1 MFKGKNVVL
10 GVSGGI
16 AVYKAVE
23 LLRLLTK
30 AGADVHVVMTRNACE
45 FVTPLT
51 FQTLSGNPVHTD
63 LFNLYQEREID
74 HISLAD
80 RADLFI
86 LAPATANLVG
96 KIAQGL
102 ADDLLTTSVMAT
114 KAPVLVVPAMN
125 TNMYQN
131 PIYQRNEKIL
141 VENGYH
147 VLEPASGALACGW
160 EGQGKLPD
168 PEVIFET
175 AINVLTPKD
184 LLGCTLLVTAG
195 PTREEID
202 PVRYIS
208 NYSSGKM
215 GFAIAAAARRRGGQ
229 VVLVAG
235 PSTLAVPEGVRCLPV
250 FTAEEMRTAVFN
262 HLENVDV
269 VIKAAAVADY
279 RSADRSVHK
288 MKKNAEQLT
297 LTLERNPDILAEI
310 GEQKGNRVLVGFA
323 AETERL
329 LAHAAEKLKK
339 KNLDLIVA
347 NDITRQ
353 GAGFDVDTNIVRF
366 LHADGQVEELEL
378 MPKAEVANRLLDRV
392 ATLWKLRRLSSQ
404 P

>member
-1 MFKGKNVVL
+1 M
-10 GVSGGI
+10 
-16 AVYKAVE
+16 
-23 LLRLLTK
+23 
-30 AGADVHVVMTRNACE
+30 
-45 FVTPLT
+45 
-51 FQTLSGNPVHTD
+51 
-63 LFNLYQEREID
+63 
-74 HISLAD
+74 
-80 RADLFI
+80 
-86 LAPATANLVG
+86 
-96 KIAQGL
+96 
-102 ADDLLTTSVMAT
+102 
-114 KAPVLVVPAMN
+114 
-125 TNMYQN
+125 
-131 PIYQRNEKIL
+131 
-141 VENGYH
+141 
-147 VLEPASGALACGW
+147 
-160 EGQGKLPD
+160 
-168 PEVIFET
+168 
-175 AINVLTPKD
+175 
-184 LLGCTLLVTAG
+184 
-195 PTREEID
+195 
-202 PVRYIS
+202 
-208 NYSSGKM
+208 
-215 GFAIAAAARRRGGQ
+215 
-229 VVLVAG
+229 VLVAG
-235 PSTLAVPEGVRCLPV
+235 PSTLTVPEGVRCLPV

-262 HLENVDV
+262 QLENVDV

-378 MPKAEVANRLLDRV
+378 MPKAEVADRLLDRV